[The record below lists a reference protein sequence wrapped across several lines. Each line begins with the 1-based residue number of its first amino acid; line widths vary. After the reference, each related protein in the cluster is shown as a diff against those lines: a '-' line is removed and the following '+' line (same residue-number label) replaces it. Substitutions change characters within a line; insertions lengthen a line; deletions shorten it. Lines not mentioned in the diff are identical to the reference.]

1 MIKRSALFGV
11 LMTCVASTAFPQ
23 ATGSDDEGTADRH
36 AICRVMGGLAE
47 QVMESRQAGVALE
60 TMMRIVEEVAEEMS
74 AGDEFEE
81 DISRGA
87 QPRNLSSMGEEMVLR
102 AFEYPRVSGEARNE
116 LAVRFRDEIVLDCYR
131 MF

>member
-1 MIKRSALFGV
+1 MKRSSLFGV
-11 LMTCVASTAFPQ
+11 LLACMASTTFAQ
-23 ATGSDDEGTADRH
+23 ATYSDDADTVDRH
-36 AICRVMGGLAE
+36 ATCREMGVLAE
-47 QVMESRQAGVALE
+47 HIMEARQAGIALE
-60 TMMRIVEEVAEEMS
+60 TMMRIVVEVAEKMS